1 MAPHSVKKVVAVA
14 QVVQQSVEDDELKKD
29 RKSKSRPHSITRMG
43 PQTKSKATQVNF
55 DLASGS
61 VEVETEETGT
71 QYEEIPSSCEELM
84 DKPERVDPVEIS
96 RVLLSG
102 WAPLIMVY
110 YYSIFFQKILS
121 FSSLSP
127 VVGSVT
133 LKSLSLLCS
142 GQGFSSTLTTT
153 YILENS
159 SSFHYPLF
167 DE

>member
-110 YYSIFFQKILS
+110 YYSIFFQKNLTFPKS
-121 FSSLSP
+121 FPSSWQCYSKKLIF
-127 VVGSVT
+127 V
-133 LKSLSLLCS
+133 L
-142 GQGFSSTLTTT
+142 
-153 YILENS
+153 
-159 SSFHYPLF
+159 
-167 DE
+167 